1 MPKLHRAGCKRLLL
15 LLWST
20 LRSKKVTDWMWQQL
34 MGTFFPG
41 RRILVAPC
49 SLSMWESSSCVPDA
63 AMPCRD
69 WSVVES
75 RPLNVQLLLLQSPTL
90 TSRKPPPLLDHPS
103 TSGSVIVFGHRS
115 LVILPET
122 KEKEQCHQITTESD
136 ASAEDWGRFSW
147 EVQVLDIN
155 WESFVGQPLIGQ
167 NHL

>member
-115 LVILPET
+115 LVILPGNKGKRT
-122 KEKEQCHQITTESD
+122 MSSD
-136 ASAEDWGRFSW
+136 NYREWCICRRLRKIFLGSAGVRYKLGIVCMD
-147 EVQVLDIN
+147 
-155 WESFVGQPLIGQ
+155 
-167 NHL
+167 NH